1 MSSISGPEVVQVSS
15 SFDADLDGLNR
26 SIAEKGVKL
35 TVVKRGTNLF
45 IRGTF
50 VQPDGSS
57 KRQRIPLDL
66 PATSGSLLEAENR
79 VIQFAAEYR
88 QKDVIPD
95 PVPWKEK
102 FIPVENNNQT
112 SVDNAISLL
121 HIDFWK
127 GKDDKSPQSRRT
139 WERLENE
146 LKRLKDYAGAD
157 LTIDLLVAVAEKETK
172 AGTRSRLESCKV
184 FKRLG
189 KLAGLKANELEKLD
203 EIRPEKYEPKQRE
216 LPDEEHLIEL
226 IESLRRDDR
235 WGWPTAAL
243 LVYGC
248 RPSEVFSLKP
258 NKNGTARVLTLNKT
272 DKIKWRTALALPPYL
287 VEGLDLYDVRRDW
300 EFDLSNYDSIEA
312 KRKTDM
318 WGGWLSRNCGH
329 LGLQLYDIRHA
340 WCIRAIKANI
350 KTGLAAT
357 CMGHDITTHLR
368 TYASALKEAD
378 AATVAE
384 SLGK

>member
-1 MSSISGPEVVQVSS
+1 MSSISGPKVVQGSS

-79 VIQFAAEYR
+79 VIQFAAEYL

-226 IESLRRDDR
+226 I
-235 WGWPTAAL
+235 
-243 LVYGC
+243 
-248 RPSEVFSLKP
+248 
-258 NKNGTARVLTLNKT
+258 
-272 DKIKWRTALALPPYL
+272 KICP
-287 VEGLDLYDVRRDW
+287 
-300 EFDLSNYDSIEA
+300 
-312 KRKTDM
+312 
-318 WGGWLSRNCGH
+318 
-329 LGLQLYDIRHA
+329 
-340 WCIRAIKANI
+340 
-350 KTGLAAT
+350 
-357 CMGHDITTHLR
+357 
-368 TYASALKEAD
+368 
-378 AATVAE
+378 
-384 SLGK
+384 